1 MGTVLPLIAWGFWAS
16 FVYSLVVE
24 VISLIRRVETPNLGG
39 ALRPQQALAGALIAA
54 VLALGGGSP
63 AFALTPQDTAS
74 APAAVAMAQEGQTTQ
89 DTTQDTPAAAGERTY
104 TVQEGD
110 TLWGI
115 ARDELGQGSRWG
127 ELAEQMR
134 STPQADGQTLTDPD
148 LIMTGWTVELP
159 DGPTGAGSTSA
170 TPAPSQQAPAPAA
183 PSAPA
188 SAEPSA
194 PADDSATPAPE
205 AAAAPSAASDS
216 TPAQDAQHPLPG
228 EAVSAAPST
237 APAEQEGPSAVP
249 GGAFTQTAPAPA
261 DLSSHQEQAAP
272 EEVPAWATIGGIGAF
287 AAAGLLGVIG
297 TRRQLQRRR
306 RKPGQQVPMPTA
318 QDAEIESH
326 DPRRRHP
333 HPRALRRRRRARL
346 AGAAPRR
353 RRVPTRS
360 APGTS
365 APLRRPLGL

>member
-1 MGTVLPLIAWGFWAS
+1 MRTLKGLAALLALTALVVGIPAALILLVGNPIPSTAELQQALTGIDFGGTFLMGTVLPLIAWGFWAS

-170 TPAPSQQAPAPAA
+170 TPAPSQQAPAPAQA
-183 PSAPA
+183 G
-188 SAEPSA
+188 
-194 PADDSATPAPE
+194 TE
-205 AAAAPSAASDS
+205 AQP
-216 TPAQDAQHPLPG
+216 
-228 EAVSAAPST
+228 
-237 APAEQEGPSAVP
+237 
-249 GGAFTQTAPAPA
+249 APAPA
-261 DLSSHQEQAAP
+261 AP
-272 EEVPAWATIGGIGAF
+272 SQPAEAMSTPVFSWMT
-287 AAAGLLGVIG
+287 V
-297 TRRQLQRRR
+297 R
-306 RKPGQQVPMPTA
+306 
-318 QDAEIESH
+318 
-326 DPRRRHP
+326 
-333 HPRALRRRRRARL
+333 
-346 AGAAPRR
+346 
-353 RRVPTRS
+353 
-360 APGTS
+360 
-365 APLRRPLGL
+365 

>member
-1 MGTVLPLIAWGFWAS
+1 MRTLKGLAALLALTALVVGIPAALVLLAGNPIPSTAELQQALTGIDFGGTFLMGTVLPLIAWGFWAS

-89 DTTQDTPAAAGERTY
+89 DTPAAAGERTY

-110 TLWGI
+110 TLWSI

-170 TPAPSQQAPAPAA
+170 
-183 PSAPA
+183 
-188 SAEPSA
+188 
-194 PADDSATPAPE
+194 
-205 AAAAPSAASDS
+205 
-216 TPAQDAQHPLPG
+216 
-228 EAVSAAPST
+228 
-237 APAEQEGPSAVP
+237 
-249 GGAFTQTAPAPA
+249 
-261 DLSSHQEQAAP
+261 
-272 EEVPAWATIGGIGAF
+272 
-287 AAAGLLGVIG
+287 
-297 TRRQLQRRR
+297 
-306 RKPGQQVPMPTA
+306 
-318 QDAEIESH
+318 
-326 DPRRRHP
+326 
-333 HPRALRRRRRARL
+333 
-346 AGAAPRR
+346 
-353 RRVPTRS
+353 
-360 APGTS
+360 
-365 APLRRPLGL
+365 

>member
-1 MGTVLPLIAWGFWAS
+1 MRTLKGLAALLALTALVVGIPAALILLVGNPIPSTAELQQALTGIDFGGTFLMGTVLPLIAWGFWAS

-134 STPQADGQTLTDPD
+134 STPQADGQTLADPD

-159 DGPTGAGSTSA
+159 DDVADERIAFARGLPTTMRSSMLQDLEAGKRLELDWLTGAVVRLGEEA
-170 TPAPSQQAPAPAA
+170 GVGTPVSRECYEALAPFR
-183 PSAPA
+183 
-188 SAEPSA
+188 
-194 PADDSATPAPE
+194 
-205 AAAAPSAASDS
+205 
-216 TPAQDAQHPLPG
+216 
-228 EAVSAAPST
+228 
-237 APAEQEGPSAVP
+237 
-249 GGAFTQTAPAPA
+249 GGAA
-261 DLSSHQEQAAP
+261 
-272 EEVPAWATIGGIGAF
+272 GGC
-287 AAAGLLGVIG
+287 
-297 TRRQLQRRR
+297 
-306 RKPGQQVPMPTA
+306 
-318 QDAEIESH
+318 
-326 DPRRRHP
+326 
-333 HPRALRRRRRARL
+333 
-346 AGAAPRR
+346 
-353 RRVPTRS
+353 
-360 APGTS
+360 
-365 APLRRPLGL
+365 